1 MRSTLETA
9 KPNRRSLWAGRFM
22 SALPALLL
30 LVDGGAKLLKPA
42 MMKGTVSLGYREGV
56 IVPLGI
62 VLLICT
68 VLYLISRTA
77 ILGAILLN
85 GYLGGAVATH
95 VRVGESVFNIV
106 LPIVLGVLL
115 WGGLWLRDDNLR
127 RLVPVR
133 S

>member
-1 MRSTLETA
+1 
-9 KPNRRSLWAGRFM
+9 M

-30 LVDGGAKLLKPA
+30 LVDGAAKLVKPT
-42 MMKGTVSLGYREGV
+42 MMKGTVSLGFNESA

-62 VLLICT
+62 ILLTCT
-68 VLYLISRTA
+68 LLYLIPRTA
-77 ILGAILLN
+77 ILGAILLS

-95 VRVGESVFNIV
+95 IRVGGSVFNVI

-133 S
+133 T

>member
-9 KPNRRSLWAGRFM
+9 KSNRRSLWTGRFM

-30 LVDGGAKLLKPA
+30 LVDGVVKLVKPA
-42 MMKGTVSLGYREGV
+42 MMKGTVSLGYSEGV

-62 VLLICT
+62 VLLTCT
-68 VLYLISRTA
+68 VLYLIPRTA
-77 ILGAILLN
+77 ILGAILLS

-95 VRVGESVFNIV
+95 VRVGESVFNVV